1 MRFTMISMMA
11 LLTVA
16 LPALPAAQSQSKAPA
31 IVGTWSGPY
40 DGDGN
45 GTYSMTI
52 APGESKAL
60 GGTLEATSADGGS
73 FKASFKSVVASGA
86 TATLKYDSTSGEEV
100 QIDVTIDGSSLSG
113 TWKAVDPATSTA
125 VATGTLTGTKK

>member
-1 MRFTMISMMA
+1 MRYTAFSLVA
-11 LLTVA
+11 LLSAA
-16 LPALPAAQSQSKAPA
+16 LSAFPAAQSTEPA

-40 DGDGN
+40 NGDGN

-52 APGESKAL
+52 TQGESKAL
-60 GGTLEATSADGGS
+60 GGTLQATSADGGS
-73 FKASFKSVVASGA
+73 FTAPFKSVVTSGT
-86 TATLKYDSTSGEEV
+86 TATLKYDSPSGEEV

-113 TWKAVDPATSTA
+113 TWKAVEPSTSTA